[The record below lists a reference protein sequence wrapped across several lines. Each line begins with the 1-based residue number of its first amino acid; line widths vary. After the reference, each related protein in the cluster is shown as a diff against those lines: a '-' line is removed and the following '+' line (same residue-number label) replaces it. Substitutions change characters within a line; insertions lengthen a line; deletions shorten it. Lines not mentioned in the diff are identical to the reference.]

1 MKRKIV
7 RLPSVAAFV
16 AGCFFMPHLWVSC
29 DLLGT
34 NSEKT
39 GELRIAFSAD
49 QSEIT
54 RTDSGMPDTCDF
66 ILTVTDSKGKVLYGG
81 PFGACPESLLV
92 PEGSYVVSAV
102 SGEFSKPAFSAP
114 QYGDEQCVV
123 VPRGGVADVRLVCR
137 QVNAGVRLRI
147 APEFLDVYPQGVLFL
162 KSDDGKLMYGYKE
175 KRIAYFNPG
184 NVSLMLSDG
193 GVDKVLMSRTLMAQE
208 ILTLGVGAASADSPG
223 QGASSGISVSVDTSR
238 NWISDNYVIGGKPGG
253 GSGPSNALTVQ
264 QALASVGDED
274 VWVCGY
280 VVGGDLTSAS
290 ASFGAPFASK
300 TNLLL
305 GPRSGTSSKASCLS
319 VQLPDGEVREALN
332 LVDNPGLW
340 GKKIFVKG
348 DIVAAYYGI
357 PGLKN
362 TDEYERP

>member
-1 MKRKIV
+1 
-7 RLPSVAAFV
+7 
-16 AGCFFMPHLWVSC
+16 MPHLWVSC

-49 QSEIT
+49 QREIT

-137 QVNAGVRLRI
+137 QVNSGVRLRI

-193 GVDKVLMSRTLMAQE
+193 GVDKVLMSRTLVAQE

-223 QGASSGISVSVDTSR
+223 QGAGSGISVSVDTSR

-290 ASFGAPFASK
+290 ASFDAPFASK

-305 GPRSGTSSKASCLS
+305 GPRSGTSAKASCLS

-332 LVDNPGLW
+332 LVDNPGLL